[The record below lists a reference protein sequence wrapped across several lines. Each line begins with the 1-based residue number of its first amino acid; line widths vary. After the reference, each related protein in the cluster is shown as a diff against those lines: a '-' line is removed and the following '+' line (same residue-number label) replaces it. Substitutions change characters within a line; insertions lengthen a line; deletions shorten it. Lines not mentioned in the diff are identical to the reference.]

1 MGKFIAL
8 AEIHSH
14 MESQQTHIN
23 QPFAVQC
30 EGASCPDRT
39 TYSMIPFAN
48 TTTHSFENPDGY
60 QS

>member
-1 MGKFIAL
+1 M
-8 AEIHSH
+8 HSH

-23 QPFAVQC
+23 QPFALPC
-30 EGASCPDRT
+30 EGESCPDRT